1 MKNQFQRCSKK
12 RGVLKNFANFMGKHL
27 CQSLFIKKVAGP
39 MINMKR
45 GNVNLSNVLQ
55 RSLTDNYLLHPM

>member
-1 MKNQFQRCSKK
+1 MTPNTDTIYAMRVHCYKKKMKKQFQRCSKK

-39 MINMKR
+39 MINI
-45 GNVNLSNVLQ
+45 
-55 RSLTDNYLLHPM
+55 TCD